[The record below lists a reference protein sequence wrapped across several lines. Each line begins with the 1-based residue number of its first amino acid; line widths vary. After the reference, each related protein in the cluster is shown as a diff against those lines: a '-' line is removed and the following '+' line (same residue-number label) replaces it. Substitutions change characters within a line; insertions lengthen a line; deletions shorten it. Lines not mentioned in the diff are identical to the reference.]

1 MSRERRGP
9 YYGTGKQ
16 GIRPGWA
23 RHSALTVLLRQAGI
37 RYNLLDFG
45 REGAVATVR
54 LARPEAGNQ
63 IDPALAGEL
72 RAACRAIGEDA
83 DVRVVILTGSGGVF
97 SAGRESPP
105 AYPGASGAGARLAWL
120 EGVRVASAIAA
131 LEIPVIVA
139 VNGDALD
146 HGLELALA
154 GDLRLASEG
163 ARFGL
168 TGLAHGSFPWDGGTQ
183 RLPRLVGPAWA
194 KEMILTARIID
205 AAEALRLGLVN
216 QVVEADRLPQ
226 ATHELAERILAG
238 GPIAARYA
246 KEGIQAAMDL
256 SLAQGLRLEA
266 DLNILLQSTADRAE
280 GIESFQA
287 RRAPRFTG
295 C

>member
-1 MSRERRGP
+1 M
-9 YYGTGKQ
+9 
-16 GIRPGWA
+16 
-23 RHSALTVLLRQAGI
+23 
-37 RYNLLDFG
+37 
-45 REGAVATVR
+45 ATVR

-63 IDPALAGEL
+63 VNQALAGEL
-72 RAACRAIGEDA
+72 RAAFRAIGEDP
-83 DVRVVILTGSGGVF
+83 DVRLVILTGSGGVF
-97 SAGRESPP
+97 SAGRETPP
-105 AYPGASGAGARLAWL
+105 ADPGPSGAAARLAWL
-120 EGVRVASAIAA
+120 EGVRVASAITA

-154 GDLRLASEG
+154 GDLRLASAG

-194 KEMILTARIID
+194 MDMIFTGRMID

-216 QVVEADRLPQ
+216 QVVQADRLTQ
-226 ATHELAERILAG
+226 ASHELTERILAA
-238 GPIAARYA
+238 GPIAVRYA
-246 KEGIQAAMDL
+246 KEGVQTGMDL

-266 DLNILLQSTADRAE
+266 DLNILLQSTVDRAE
-280 GIESFQA
+280 SIAAFLA
-287 RRAPRFTG
+287 RRPPRFTG

>member
-1 MSRERRGP
+1 
-9 YYGTGKQ
+9 
-16 GIRPGWA
+16 
-23 RHSALTVLLRQAGI
+23 
-37 RYNLLDFG
+37 
-45 REGAVATVR
+45 
-54 LARPEAGNQ
+54 
-63 IDPALAGEL
+63 
-72 RAACRAIGEDA
+72 
-83 DVRVVILTGSGGVF
+83 
-97 SAGRESPP
+97 
-105 AYPGASGAGARLAWL
+105 
-120 EGVRVASAIAA
+120 VASSIAA

-154 GDLRLASEG
+154 GDLRLTSAG

-168 TGLAHGSFPWDGGTQ
+168 TGLARGSFPWDGGTQ

-194 KEMILTARIID
+194 KDMIFTGRIID

-226 ATHELAERILAG
+226 AAHELAERILAG
-238 GPIAARYA
+238 GPIATRYA
-246 KEGIQAAMDL
+246 KEGIQTGMEL

-280 GIESFQA
+280 GIKSFLA